1 MLILGRKLVLDKPS
15 LLQLCLLPVGIQNV
29 RVNLKSRMMSSPFDK
44 YNYKEK
50 RINIKNDILPCFSC
64 QGRENLANVVK
75 AEDESYQ
82 PQTSVDK

>member
-1 MLILGRKLVLDKPS
+1 MLILGRKLVFDKPS
-15 LLQLCLLPVGIQNV
+15 LLQLCLLPVGILIV
-29 RVNLKSRMMSSPFDK
+29 KVNLKTRMMSSPFDK

-50 RINIKNDILPCFSC
+50 RIKIKNDILPCFSC